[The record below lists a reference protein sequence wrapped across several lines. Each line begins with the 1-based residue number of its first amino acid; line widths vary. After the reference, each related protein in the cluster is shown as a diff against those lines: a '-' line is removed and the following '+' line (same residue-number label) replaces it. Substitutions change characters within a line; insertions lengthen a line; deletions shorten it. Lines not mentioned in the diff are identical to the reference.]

1 MKALVLT
8 LLTLI
13 VAGCGSGGQS
23 GPLSVQQAL
32 DGTSGEPHLVRG
44 ALIAT
49 GETIRLCSAILESYP
64 PQCGGP
70 FLVVEGLDLGS
81 LEGLTTADGVTWSDR
96 QVELRGTVAEGTLTI
111 V

>member
-1 MKALVLT
+1 MKRLVLAFVVV
-8 LLTLI
+8 LM
-13 VAGCGSGGQS
+13 GCGSSGPG
-23 GPLSVQQAL
+23 GPLSIQQAL
-32 DGTSGEPHLVRG
+32 ADQSSEPRLVRG

-70 FLVVEGLDLGS
+70 FLVVKGLDLAN
-81 LEGLTTADGVTWSDR
+81 LEGLTTASGVTWSDR
-96 QVELRGTVAEGTLTI
+96 QVELRGTVADGTLT